1 MKNVNIISGV
11 SVKFI
16 MVGET
21 NSIVGYPFNSARH
34 LGGIVSGSKGPGQ
47 CPGGD

>member
-21 NSIVGYPFNSARH
+21 NSIVGYPFNSAGH
-34 LGGIVSGSKGPGQ
+34 LGGIVSGSKGPGK